1 MLVRKVIEYRR
12 EAGVADTGAVM
23 RCSSSVCFVS
33 WPAITAA
40 KEGAHAGWEEG
51 LRWPIHVSCAIAT
64 RFTLTDNWGDVRV
77 WTL

>member
-1 MLVRKVIEYRR
+1 MRNFWGGWRWSGQVRKVIEYGR

-33 WPAITAA
+33 WPAIMAA

-51 LRWPIHVSCAIAT
+51 LRWPIHALP
-64 RFTLTDNWGDVRV
+64 R
-77 WTL
+77 